1 MVNLNAKTILLKVY
15 YELDEIKVLES
26 LLESMRAYLQR
37 KKVVGIQKA
46 LYKNM
51 LKYTKK
57 LLKVNPYSRAQKD
70 KLKAEIEAA
79 KPLTE
84 KAWLLKQL
92 AEL

>member
-1 MVNLNAKTILLKVY
+1 MLLKIY
-15 YELDEIKVLES
+15 HETDEFKVLES

-37 KKVVGIQKA
+37 KKVLGYHKSN
-46 LYKNM
+46 YKNIIH
-51 LKYTKK
+51 YTKK
-57 LLKVNPYSRAQKD
+57 LLKVNPYSKAQKE
-70 KLKAEIEAA
+70 KLKLEIEAA

>member
-1 MVNLNAKTILLKVY
+1 MV
-15 YELDEIKVLES
+15 
-26 LLESMRAYLQR
+26 R
-37 KKVVGIQKA
+37 
-46 LYKNM
+46 
-51 LKYTKK
+51 YTKK
-57 LLKVNPYSRAQKD
+57 LLKVNPYSRAQKE